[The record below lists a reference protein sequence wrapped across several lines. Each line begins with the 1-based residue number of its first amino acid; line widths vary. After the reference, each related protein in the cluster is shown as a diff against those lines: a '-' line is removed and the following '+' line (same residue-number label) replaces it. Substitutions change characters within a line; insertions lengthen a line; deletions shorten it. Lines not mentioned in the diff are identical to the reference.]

1 MPKSKNRR
9 KVKSNRVAGTGAQAR
24 LAPETVEA
32 GEGGSRSAKSEAG
45 APVKKK
51 SVGPFEFY
59 KQVRAEMQKVTWTTR
74 GETMV
79 STIMV
84 LIMVAIMSV
93 FFFSVDQILRF
104 VVPRILSLN
113 LF

>member
-9 KVKSNRVAGTGAQAR
+9 KPKPNRTAGTGVQTT
-24 LAPETVEA
+24 LTPETGGA
-32 GEGGSRSAKSEAG
+32 GNTKRAAASEAG

-51 SVGPFEFY
+51 SVGPVEFY

-104 VVPRILSLN
+104 IVPRILSLN